1 MFDMTSYWD
10 KLQLAIL
17 EAEQKAEE
25 AEGPE
30 KSSAKKR
37 GNKKNKNV
45 AAK

>member
-1 MFDMTSYWD
+1 MFNMTSDGD

-25 AEGPE
+25 EGPE
-30 KSSAKKR
+30 KSSAKTR

-45 AAK
+45 ASK